1 MTLGRTIKRACAIA
15 AASAA
20 ALALGGV
27 TASADGGGTPD
38 HGHIL
43 LIGVTED
50 GFRKCV
56 DLAGGK
62 SVPLVAH
69 HERVHATAIGED
81 GRGINVKGI
90 RQAGHA
96 VVPTAPITPWA
107 DCAGFA
113 EFMGAM

>member
-1 MTLGRTIKRACAIA
+1 MTLGRTIKRGCAIA

-20 ALALGGV
+20 TLALSGV
-27 TASADGGGTPD
+27 TASADGGEHTTPD

-43 LIGVTED
+43 LIGFDPATFS
-50 GFRKCV
+50 FRKCV

-69 HERVHATAIGED
+69 HERVHAPQIGPD
-81 GRGINVKGI
+81 DRGINVRGI

-96 VVPTAPITPWA
+96 VIPTTPLSGIPG
-107 DCAGFA
+107 CP
-113 EFMGAM
+113 

>member
-27 TASADGGGTPD
+27 TASADGGEHDTIPD

-43 LIGVTED
+43 LIDFNGATFE
-50 GFRKCV
+50 FRKCV

-62 SVPLVAH
+62 SVPLRAH
-69 HERVHATAIGED
+69 HERVHATAIGPD

-96 VVPTAPITPWA
+96 VVPTEPITDIPG
-107 DCAGFA
+107 CP
-113 EFMGAM
+113 